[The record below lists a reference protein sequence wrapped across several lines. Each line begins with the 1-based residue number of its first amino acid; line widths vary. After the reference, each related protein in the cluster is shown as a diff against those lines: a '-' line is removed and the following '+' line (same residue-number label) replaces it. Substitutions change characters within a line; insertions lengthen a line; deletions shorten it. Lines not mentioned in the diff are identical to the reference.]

1 MIRTLLAAAA
11 LTIGLNDGLVA
22 QEAGPAAK
30 THQQPQVHHQPEV
43 QHQLETARHYSLV
56 MVSFVNNG
64 TPQAVSPTTQTIIG
78 SEYPTADS
86 CGTAAQGAWGAA
98 PGPNKELKKETD
110 MLRLYFVCVVSD
122 K

>member
-1 MIRTLLAAAA
+1 MNFMIRTLLAAAA
-11 LTIGLNDGLVA
+11 LMIGLADCAVA
-22 QEAGPAAK
+22 QEAAPAAK
-30 THQQPQVHHQPEV
+30 MHQPEV
-43 QHQLETARHYSLV
+43 QHQIETATHYSLV

-78 SEYPTADS
+78 SAYPTADS
-86 CGTAAQGAWGAA
+86 CGKAAKGAWGAA
-98 PGPNKELKKETD
+98 PEPNKELKKETN

>member
-11 LTIGLNDGLVA
+11 LIIGVADCTDA
-22 QEAGPAAK
+22 QEAAPAAN
-30 THQQPQVHHQPEV
+30 VHHQPEAHEV
-43 QHQLETARHYSLV
+43 QHKLETATHYSLV

-78 SEYPTADS
+78 SAYPTADS
-86 CGTAAQGAWGAA
+86 CGKAAQGAWGAA
-98 PGPNKELKKETD
+98 PEPNKELKKETD